1 MDALRFDVEH
11 FLAALTP
18 MIDIKAVVPLVL
30 DYCFASEKIISFATF
45 SSASDIQWN
54 TLPAPAILAEVILS
68 KLIFK
73 CERTLIALELL
84 LVHSVANVHINM
96 LCTDEGF
103 MTTPAV
109 LVIASAYAI
118 TAGKLIAGSALNCIF
133 DD

>member
-1 MDALRFDVEH
+1 MVLRFDVEQ
-11 FLAALTP
+11 FLTNSAP
-18 MIDIKAVVPLVL
+18 VIDIEAVVSLVV
-30 DYCFASEKIISFATF
+30 DYRFARPKIISFTTF
-45 SSASDIQWN
+45 SRTSDIQWN

-118 TAGKLIAGSALNCIF
+118 TAGKLIAGSALDCIF